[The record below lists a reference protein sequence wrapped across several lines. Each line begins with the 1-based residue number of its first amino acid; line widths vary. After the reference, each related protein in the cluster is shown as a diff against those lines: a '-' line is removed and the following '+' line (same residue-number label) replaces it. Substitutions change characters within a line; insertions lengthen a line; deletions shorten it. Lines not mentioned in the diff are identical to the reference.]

1 MRGQTVIGVSVEYE
15 LLDYL
20 KMPSMPTNLDLFRSI
35 GEAGQ
40 RLQAKLDFSEFKRG
54 EAIYGLYGVI
64 DPSEA
69 NKGYSLQFWWNLFA
83 MGKIGGWKYYYSRI
97 SSPLSL
103 KMLLK
108 LGAEILAEVDC
119 EN

>member
-1 MRGQTVIGVSVEYE
+1 
-15 LLDYL
+15 
-20 KMPSMPTNLDLFRSI
+20 MPSMPSELDLFKTI
-35 GEAGQ
+35 GQAGEK
-40 RLQAKLDFSEFKRG
+40 LQSKVDFSNIKRG
-54 EAIYGLYGVI
+54 ECIYGLYGVI

-69 NKGYSLQFWWNLFA
+69 NKGHSLQFWWYSFA

-97 SSPLSL
+97 SSPVSL

-108 LGAEILAEVDC
+108 LGAEVLAEVDC